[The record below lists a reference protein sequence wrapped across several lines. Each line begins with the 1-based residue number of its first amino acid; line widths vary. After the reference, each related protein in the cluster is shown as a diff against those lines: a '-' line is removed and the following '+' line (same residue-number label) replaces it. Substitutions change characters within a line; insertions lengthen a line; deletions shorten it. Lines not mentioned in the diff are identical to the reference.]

1 MISPMR
7 HSVKHNNST
16 LNTALNA
23 VTECAAQV
31 RSSAA
36 SVAIEGRQYSSPS
49 ALDRR
54 VERSIGRSYRDA
66 RYKSCDSRQSSS
78 GRVQIITSL
87 AVQDIQL
94 LKISQICQ
102 ILSLR
107 K

>member
-23 VTECAAQV
+23 VKECAAQV
-31 RSSAA
+31 RLSAA

-54 VERSIGRSYRDA
+54 VKRSIGRSYRDA
-66 RYKSCDSRQSSS
+66 YKSCDSRQSSS
-78 GRVQIITSL
+78 GPSQVLRFKTS
-87 AVQDIQL
+87 
-94 LKISQICQ
+94 SC
-102 ILSLR
+102 
-107 K
+107 